1 MAVSDLYI
9 PNASKWIEFY
19 KSGGQLK
26 KRRKNQT
33 GGSFTSP
40 GKTDIIPIESI
51 KTPNTQTQITD
62 VPVKIISPAQ
72 ATVDQAKTEIDRK
85 NKKKNSIK
93 KKRQYKSHNRVKRRR
108 PVKVKRAGKRTYAI
122 GKKKNKVVKKKVL
135 KRKKDI
141 FDKF

>member
-1 MAVSDLYI
+1 MDVSDLYI

-26 KRRKNQT
+26 IRRKNQT
-33 GGSFTSP
+33 GGSFISP

-85 NKKKNSIK
+85 NKKKELYK
-93 KKRQYKSHNRVKRRR
+93 KEATVQISQSSQKTSTSKGEKGRKADLCY
-108 PVKVKRAGKRTYAI
+108 
-122 GKKKNKVVKKKVL
+122 
-135 KRKKDI
+135 RKKE
-141 FDKF
+141 KQSRKEKGVKA